1 MMIVTA
7 IWIIVLVI
15 LWLLVD
21 RGLKIDSRDVD
32 GVRRPDS
39 KGDSD

>member
-1 MMIVTA
+1 MLVTA
-7 IWIIVLVI
+7 IWIIGLVI

-21 RGLKIDSRDVD
+21 RSLKIDRRDVD
-32 GVRRPDS
+32 AIRRPDS

>member
-7 IWIIVLVI
+7 IWIIGLVI

-21 RGLKIDSRDVD
+21 RSLKIDSRDME
-32 GVRRPDS
+32 GMRRPDS
-39 KGDSD
+39 KGDFD